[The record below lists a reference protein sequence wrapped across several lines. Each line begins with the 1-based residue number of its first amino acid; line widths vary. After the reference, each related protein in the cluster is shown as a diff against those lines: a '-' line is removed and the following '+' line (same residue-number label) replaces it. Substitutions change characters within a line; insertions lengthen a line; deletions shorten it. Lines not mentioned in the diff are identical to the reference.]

1 MVQIV
6 SPQKPMHATCYKC
19 KARLEYVFTEIKTK
33 TTTDYTDGR
42 DVVKYI
48 VCPVCNNHV
57 PMGFI

>member
-1 MVQIV
+1 MVSVV
-6 SPQKPMHATCYKC
+6 SPQKVMQATCYKC
-19 KARLEYVFTEIKTK
+19 KAGLEYVFTEIKEK

-57 PMGFI
+57 TVGFL